1 MGEVSHVVI
10 DTHVLA
16 WSFIAPSFLTPEV
29 RRILESG
36 VTIHVP
42 PCSLHETTLK
52 VRKEKWDEMA
62 PYASSLDSMC
72 AAQGFRIAPYTG
84 RMAMLA
90 GSMDWDHVD
99 PFDRMIAATAIEMMC
114 PLISADQEFD
124 GLEGFSGWKG
134 RIWNPVPENIDPV
147 DPQS

>member
-1 MGEVSHVVI
+1 M
-10 DTHVLA
+10 
-16 WSFIAPSFLTPEV
+16 
-29 RRILESG
+29 
-36 VTIHVP
+36 
-42 PCSLHETTLK
+42 
-52 VRKEKWDEMA
+52 RKEKWDEMA

-84 RMAMLA
+84 QMAMLA
-90 GSMDWDHVD
+90 GSTDWDHID

-124 GLEGFSGWKG
+124 GLEGFSGWKV
-134 RIWNPVPENIDPV
+134 RIWNPVPGDIEPV